1 MTVKSP
7 ASSPASVGVAGAE
20 SDFLGDGA
28 GCCAATRLIV
38 TIRTSTNPNMR
49 SEISCLVLMDP
60 TPHQVQNL
68 QNKFQRLTEKY
79 RARSRPVDLDMTIRA
94 VSVLRIHV
102 VL

>member
-7 ASSPASVGVAGAE
+7 ASSPASVGVAGGG
-20 SDFLGDGA
+20 SDFFGDGD
-28 GCCAATRLIV
+28 GCWAATTVIV
-38 TIRTSTNPNMR
+38 KIRKSTNPNMR

-68 QNKFQRLTEKY
+68 QNKCQRLTEKY

-94 VSVLRIHV
+94 VSVLRIQV